1 MIAAFLLK
9 YVIDPE
15 DVEQVVEEDDERKTE
30 KLAFTRDPDEE
41 WDDERKASL

>member
-9 YVIDPE
+9 YVIDPD
-15 DVEQVVEEDDERKTE
+15 DVEQVAEEDDERKTE

>member
-15 DVEQVVEEDDERKTE
+15 DVEQVAEEDDERKTE
-30 KLAFTRDPDEE
+30 KLAFTRDPDEQ

>member
-15 DVEQVVEEDDERKTE
+15 DVEQVAEEDDERKTE

-41 WDDERKASL
+41 WDDERTASL

>member
-15 DVEQVVEEDDERKTE
+15 DVEQVAEEDDERKTE